1 MLSLKNI
8 GVFLGG
14 QRVLDGLDL
23 EVAEGEFVVIIG
35 ANGTGKSTL
44 FNVISGT
51 LSPTCGRVAIDGI
64 ANNFSQVT
72 RVFQDP
78 RLGTVGNFTIF
89 ENMAF
94 ALNRHKKH
102 RLVPFANRER
112 REFFRERL
120 AILGMSLENRLDDL
134 ASSLSGG
141 QRQALSLI
149 MSVIGGYKVLLLDE
163 ITAALDPRSSEMVMA
178 LANKIISAEGKTCLM
193 TTHNMHHALKFGRSL
208 LVLRNGKF
216 DRFFTGAEKQKLTS
230 TDLIETF
237 ICP

>member
-8 GVFLGG
+8 DVFLGG
-14 QRVLDGLDL
+14 QRVLGGLDL

-51 LSPTCGRVAIDGI
+51 ISPARGRVAIGGV
-64 ANNFSQVT
+64 ANNFRRVT

-78 RLGTVGNFTIF
+78 RVGTVGDFTIF
-89 ENMAF
+89 ENMAL
-94 ALNRHKKH
+94 ALNRHRKR
-102 RLVPFANRER
+102 RLIPFANRKR

-120 AILGMSLENRLDDL
+120 ATLGMNLENRLDDL
-134 ASSLSGG
+134 AASLSGG

-149 MSVIGGYKVLLLDE
+149 MSVIGEYEVLLLDE

-178 LANKIISAEGKTCLM
+178 LANRIVSAEGKTCLM
-193 TTHNMHHALKFGRSL
+193 ATHNMHHAIDFGGPL
-208 LVLRNGKF
+208 LILRNGKF
-216 DRFFTGAEKQKLTS
+216 DRSFTAAEKQKLS
-230 TDLIETF
+230 PTDLIETF
-237 ICP
+237 ICQ

>member
-8 GVFLGG
+8 SVSLGG

-23 EVAEGEFVVIIG
+23 EVAKGEFVVIIG

-51 LSPTCGRVAIDGI
+51 LPPARGRIAIGEI
-64 ANNFSQVT
+64 ANNFRQVT

-78 RLGTVGNFTIF
+78 RVGTVGNFTIF
-89 ENMAF
+89 ENMVLAS
-94 ALNRHKKH
+94 NRHKKY
-102 RLVPFANRER
+102 RLIPFANRKR

-120 AILGMSLENRLDDL
+120 ATLGMNLENRLDDL

-149 MSVIGGYKVLLLDE
+149 MSVLGEYEVLLLDE

-178 LANKIISAEGKTCLM
+178 LANKIVSAEGKTCLM
-193 TTHNMHHALKFGRSL
+193 ATHNMHHALNFGGPL

-216 DRFFTGAEKQKLTS
+216 DKSFTGSEKQKLS
-230 TDLIETF
+230 PADLIETF
-237 ICP
+237 ICQ